1 MSLGLSRQ
9 SSKTGETL
17 TKMGESRTTA
27 GVFNNHAMIH
37 YLDQRH
43 VKKLKSNVR
52 KKKMDI
58 DENDNYQDAYV
69 RIRENSKGICF
80 QQRKEN
86 ECGFFS
92 TVSVLISL
100 IKKHNGSCDDKFLEY
115 LLSRSLIKSLTQS
128 GSGISGSKL
137 CELMNDNFFQG
148 KKILTFGDKDIK
160 GDIPRITMML
170 IGKHWMGYLPE
181 EEIMLEPF
189 TAEIFHLKKE
199 HAHLAFDTALESQ
212 DGKDHSLY
220 VNEDKLLAFYT
231 SFLRKPKIKKKL
243 KRTLSKIPESNP
255 LLPRLRRGDDDSFIM
270 PREDY
275 GFAKRSKKK
284 HKKGKRSTKV
294 ASTIKRAAKNS
305 LKKARNVLSNTR
317 SKKTDKQ
324 KHKHKQN
331 RKRYK
336 KNKN

>member
-9 SSKTGETL
+9 SSKTGATL
-17 TKMGESRTTA
+17 TKMGERRTIA
-27 GVFNNHAMIH
+27 GVFDNHAMIH

-43 VKKLKSNVR
+43 VKKLKSSVR
-52 KKKMDI
+52 TKKMGI
-58 DENDNYQDAYV
+58 DEYDNYQDANV

-80 QQRKEN
+80 QQREEN

-92 TVSVLISL
+92 TISVLISL

-128 GSGISGSKL
+128 GAGISGPKL
-137 CELMNDNFFQG
+137 CELMNDTFFQG
-148 KKILTFGDKDIK
+148 KKILTVGDKDIK

-199 HAHLAFDTALESQ
+199 HAHLAFDAALESQ
-212 DGKDHSLY
+212 DGRDHSLY

-231 SFLRKPKIKKKL
+231 SFLRKPMIKTKKL
-243 KRTLSKIPESNP
+243 KRTLSKIPEKSS
-255 LLPRLRRGDDDSFIM
+255 LLPRLRRGEDESFLM

-275 GFAKRSKKK
+275 GYAKKK
-284 HKKGKRSTKV
+284 RKGKKGKKRTSKAV
-294 ASTIKRAAKNS
+294 STIKRAARNS
-305 LKKARNVLSNTR
+305 LKKAQNVLSN
-317 SKKTDKQ
+317 SKRTKR
-324 KHKHKQN
+324 
-331 RKRYK
+331 RKNKRTGRK
-336 KNKN
+336 KN

>member
-17 TKMGESRTTA
+17 TKMGERRTTA

-52 KKKMDI
+52 TKKMGI
-58 DENDNYQDAYV
+58 DEYDNYKDANV

-128 GSGISGSKL
+128 GAGISGSKL

-199 HAHLAFDTALESQ
+199 HAHLAFDTSLESQ

-231 SFLRKPKIKKKL
+231 SFLRKPMIKKKL
-243 KRTLSKIPESNP
+243 KRTLSKIPEKSSQ
-255 LLPRLRRGDDDSFIM
+255 LPRLRRGEDESFLM
-270 PREDY
+270 PREDF
-275 GFAKRSKKK
+275 GRAKKK
-284 HKKGKRSTKV
+284 RKGKRGKKRSSKAV
-294 ASTIKRAAKNS
+294 STIKRAARNS
-305 LKKARNVLSNTR
+305 LKKAKSILTN
-317 SKKTDKQ
+317 K
-324 KHKHKQN
+324 
-331 RKRYK
+331 K
-336 KNKN
+336 KNRRRTFRKKN